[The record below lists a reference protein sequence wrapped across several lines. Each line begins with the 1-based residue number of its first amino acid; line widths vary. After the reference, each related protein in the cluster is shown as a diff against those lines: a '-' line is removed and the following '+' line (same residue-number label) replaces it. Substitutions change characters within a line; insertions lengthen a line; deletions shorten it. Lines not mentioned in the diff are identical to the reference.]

1 MMNGHTSHQE
11 NDERSGT
18 QMDVYIVDKSV
29 FECMRP
35 IEGCK
40 SHFMKVKERINK
52 RK

>member
-1 MMNGHTSHQE
+1 MNGQTSHQE

-18 QMDVYIVDKSV
+18 QMDVYIVDKSA

-40 SHFMKVKERINK
+40 LHFKKVNERLNK
-52 RK
+52 IK